1 MEEKLQRLLARHE
14 ELAEL
19 LARPEFGD
27 SQEFVRLSKE
37 YAELNPVVEAIKALR
52 EARKEA
58 SGLDEIIAD
67 QATESEM
74 RDLAQEELP
83 AARRGRRRART
94 RTEGAA
100 AAQGS
105 GR

>member
-14 ELAEL
+14 ELAGL

-37 YAELNPVVEAIKALR
+37 YAELNPGVEAIKALR

-58 SGLDEIIAD
+58 SGLDEIIAFI
-67 QATESEM
+67 
-74 RDLAQEELP
+74 
-83 AARRGRRRART
+83 RR
-94 RTEGAA
+94 EGMLDA
-100 AAQGS
+100 
-105 GR
+105 